1 MLQEHQKQLLGKV
14 NRMEGKEAKQMEQNL
29 GVMVLVKVVL
39 QEEKQIKKD
48 LRETMVE
55 QEGVL
60 VKSVQQEEVKELL
73 VVQDKLVQLLMMK
86 KKVKQ
91 ELQGML
97 VEKLK
102 LEVQKDRVEVVVQ
115 QKEVQGVVQQE

>member
-1 MLQEHQKQLLGKV
+1 
-14 NRMEGKEAKQMEQNL
+14 MEQNL

-73 VVQDKLVQLLMMK
+73 VVQDKLVQ
-86 KKVKQ
+86 

-102 LEVQKDRVEVVVQ
+102 LEVQKERVEVVVQ
-115 QKEVQGVVQQE
+115 QKEVQGVVQQG

>member
-1 MLQEHQKQLLGKV
+1 
-14 NRMEGKEAKQMEQNL
+14 MEQNL

-73 VVQDKLVQLLMMK
+73 VVQDKLVLLLVMK

-102 LEVQKDRVEVVVQ
+102 VEVQKERVEVVVQ
-115 QKEVQGVVQQE
+115 QKEVQGVVQQG

>member
-1 MLQEHQKQLLGKV
+1 
-14 NRMEGKEAKQMEQNL
+14 MEQNL

-73 VVQDKLVQLLMMK
+73 VVQDKLVLLLVMK

>member
-1 MLQEHQKQLLGKV
+1 
-14 NRMEGKEAKQMEQNL
+14 MEQNL

-73 VVQDKLVQLLMMK
+73 AVQDKLVQLLMMK